1 MAKVNITPLR
11 SFPNTELID
20 ENNELQDALDSAN
33 EAIATLQSKNELLLD
48 VLHKVA
54 GDLNRAIADYR

>member
-1 MAKVNITPLR
+1 MAKVNITP
-11 SFPNTELID
+11 ELID